1 MSSGTLITPTGAAAA
16 IDPAAIVTQIPG
28 LNEANTLPSGSVVG
42 DLHGGLT
49 FSDSIA
55 AVLEHRSNSGWKEV
69 QMNDG
74 QIWTIIVLDR

>member
-1 MSSGTLITPTGAAAA
+1 MSSGTIISHVGAAPA
-16 IDPAAIVTQIPG
+16 IDPAAIVTKITG
-28 LNEANTLPSGSVVG
+28 LNEANTLPLGSVVG

-55 AVLEHRSNSGWKEV
+55 AILEHRSNSGWKEV
-69 QMNDG
+69 QMTDG